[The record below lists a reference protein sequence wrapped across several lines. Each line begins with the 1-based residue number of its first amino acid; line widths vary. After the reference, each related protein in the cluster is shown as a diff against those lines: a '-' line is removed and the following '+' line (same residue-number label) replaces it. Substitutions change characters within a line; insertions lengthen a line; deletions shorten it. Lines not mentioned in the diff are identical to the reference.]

1 VDSMTPLAAERG
13 LTLRVTHL
21 QPATIVGDAA
31 RLIQVI
37 MGLVDNALTYTNPG
51 GDVAL
56 SVTSSKS
63 LVHIA
68 VTDTGIGIAQG
79 DIEHIF
85 ERFYRADPA
94 RSKAVGGS
102 GLGLSIVEWVV
113 QAHQGSVD
121 VSSQPGK
128 GSTFTVTLPLYIDP
142 SA

>member
-1 VDSMTPLAAERG
+1 
-13 LTLRVTHL
+13 
-21 QPATIVGDAA
+21 
-31 RLIQVI
+31 
-37 MGLVDNALTYTNPG
+37 
-51 GDVAL
+51 
-56 SVTSSKS
+56 
-63 LVHIA
+63 